1 LWKCLLRFGCKYNKN
16 FRYYEIF
23 VTDISSCNSIVTCR
37 TREEDILRFLG
48 ASQRI
53 KTDVRHRDGAH
64 VREERDFI

>member
-1 LWKCLLRFGCKYNKN
+1 LLRFGCKYNKN